1 MAKEI
6 TDQDFEQEVL
16 KSDKLVLVDFW
27 ATWCGPCQILG
38 PIIDELAKEF
48 EGKVKIVKMNV
59 EKNTKIPGEMGIMS
73 IPTLKIFKDGKE
85 VGDMVGLQAKETLK
99 EALEKLI

>member
-1 MAKEI
+1 MAEEI

-16 KSDKLVLVDFW
+16 KSDKPALVDFW
-27 ATWCGPCQILG
+27 ATWCGPCQTMG

-59 EKNTKIPGEMGIMS
+59 EQNKKIPEEMGIMS
-73 IPTLKIFKDGKE
+73 IPTLKIFKGGKE
-85 VGDMVGLQAKETLK
+85 VGEMIGLQAKETLK